1 MPTFSVLIETILI
14 FLALMLV
21 GYLAARKGVLDGG
34 FSRGASFLV
43 MNLFLVAA
51 ILRSVTSESVTLS
64 GAALGHVMF
73 ILTVTALLIYLLAF
87 AALKLFEPKLG
98 DPAMTEVLFNL
109 PNIMFVCLPILQE
122 IYGPAAA
129 LYVALSGLPC
139 NFLIYTYSVWRLNAM
154 RADGSKAAGLRLRDI
169 FSPCLISAF
178 LAFVILMLKPPVPHP
193 IRHFL
198 DLAAPAATPLSM
210 LIIGVTMG
218 STELLSAF
226 REKRVYL
233 VSLIRLVLAP
243 LLVWL
248 VLRPLTD
255 DALLL
260 KTCVVIAGAPCGILT
275 TVLALQ
281 YGHDALLCSR
291 SVVVTTLLSMITL
304 PCILY
309 LLG

>member
-1 MPTFSVLIETILI
+1 M
-14 FLALMLV
+14 M
-21 GYLAARKGVLDGG
+21 
-34 FSRGASFLV
+34 
-43 MNLFLVAA
+43 
-51 ILRSVTSESVTLS
+51 
-64 GAALGHVMF
+64 
-73 ILTVTALLIYLLAF
+73 
-87 AALKLFEPKLG
+87 
-98 DPAMTEVLFNL
+98 EVLFNL

-122 IYGPAAA
+122 LYGPAAA

-154 RADGSKAAGLRLRDI
+154 RADGSEASGLRLREI
-169 FSPCLISAF
+169 FSPCL
-178 LAFVILMLKPPVPHP
+178 LAAVLSLVILMFRLPVPGV

-198 DLAAPAATPLSM
+198 DISAPACTPLSM

-233 VSLIRLVLAP
+233 VSLIRLVAAP
-243 LLVWL
+243 LLVWA
-248 VLRPLTD
+248 VLSPLTGN
-255 DALLL
+255 ALLL

-291 SVVVTTLLSMITL
+291 SVVVTTLLSLVTL